1 MDPGGRKEGEG
12 EEGKDLSNKL
22 LREVLAVTSELQ
34 VEELACDLRDMI
46 NKDLILDSRYRGEL
60 SDE

>member
-1 MDPGGRKEGEG
+1 MDPGGRKEER
-12 EEGKDLSNKL
+12 EGKDLSNKL

-46 NKDLILDSRYRGEL
+46 NGDFILDSRYRGEL
-60 SDE
+60 SDK